1 MPTVPKSAWH
11 FPDISNCTANV
22 CCWGLKRKWRVCV
35 SKSAHDPKRTLV
47 STHRSTHTHREPWSP
62 SVRLWHQADQALAA
76 KQPSRR
82 QIVRQIT
89 DGVDD
94 PKVVLDRMVANGE
107 IAEHQRGDV
116 LFIRRVI
123 VAPIWDMKPDGSA
136 RLVGRRNVLVR
147 WKRLRDGESDFG
159 SWVNSD

>member
-1 MPTVPKSAWH
+1 M
-11 FPDISNCTANV
+11 N
-22 CCWGLKRKWRVCV
+22 
-35 SKSAHDPKRTLV
+35 LV
-47 STHRSTHTHREPWSP
+47 S
-62 SVRLWHQADQALAA
+62 RLDKIAAALAA

-82 QIVRQIT
+82 QIVRPIT

-123 VAPIWDMKPDGSA
+123 TPIWDMKPDGSA
-136 RLVGRRNVLVR
+136 RLVGRRNVHT
-147 WKRLRDGESDFG
+147 GEVEKVEG
-159 SWVNSD
+159 WGE

>member
-1 MPTVPKSAWH
+1 MS
-11 FPDISNCTANV
+11 
-22 CCWGLKRKWRVCV
+22 
-35 SKSAHDPKRTLV
+35 LV
-47 STHRSTHTHREPWSP
+47 S
-62 SVRLWHQADQALAA
+62 RLDKIGAALAA
-76 KQPSRR
+76 KQSPRL

-116 LFIRRVI
+116 LFIRWVV

-136 RLVGRRNVLVR
+136 RLVGRCNVHT
-147 WKRLRDGESDFG
+147 GE
-159 SWVNSD
+159 VEKVE